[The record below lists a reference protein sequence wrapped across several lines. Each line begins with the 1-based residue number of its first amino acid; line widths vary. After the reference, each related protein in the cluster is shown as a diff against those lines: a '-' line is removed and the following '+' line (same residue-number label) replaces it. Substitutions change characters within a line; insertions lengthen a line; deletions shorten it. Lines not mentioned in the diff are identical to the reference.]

1 MNTSSTT
8 VRRSPSSRAHTL
20 MPRTSFR
27 LPKIPALK
35 KPETLGAARR
45 AHPTRRSPH
54 PRKQQERR
62 FYLGRDTDPDA
73 IARALDV
80 ADQALRLAERDAD
93 TTALRA

>member
-1 MNTSSTT
+1 MNTSSMT

-45 AHPTRRSPH
+45 AHPYTAFTSPTETTRAP
-54 PRKQQERR
+54 
-62 FYLGRDTDPDA
+62 FF
-73 IARALDV
+73 V
-80 ADQALRLAERDAD
+80 A
-93 TTALRA
+93 TMSG